1 MTQKLMKLK
10 KKFTDHDHDK
20 CIVILYFLLYT
31 YQFYFTLLLLSEFNK
46 LTAENFAVRLAQANL
61 AIY

>member
-1 MTQKLMKLK
+1 MIMINVLLFYT
-10 KKFTDHDHDK
+10 FYF
-20 CIVILYFLLYT
+20 ILIS
-31 YQFYFTLLLLSEFNK
+31 FTLLLLSEFNK